1 MKVQSIWKLT
11 YDPASAAIVM
21 LDFGDY
27 MEEELD
33 FPLSRG
39 VQVIPLVNGTAPFL
53 RVTGNAAVQIK
64 VARYQTVA
72 AYGSWGADIAARE
85 EVMDKLIAFAA
96 TDKKILRVQLNTFTD
111 HYWEFANC
119 VVSGVETRRILESP
133 VGRVL
138 SVFSLTC
145 TGLSKK
151 NGTP

>member
-1 MKVQSIWKLT
+1 LV
-11 YDPASAAIVM
+11 
-21 LDFGDY
+21 
-27 MEEELD
+27 
-33 FPLSRG
+33 RG
-39 VQVIPLVNGTAPFL
+39 VAVEPLVDSETPFL
-53 RVTGNAAVQIK
+53 RLNRNGVTTIQVQ
-64 VARYQTVA
+64 RYYTVA
-72 AYGSWGADIAARE
+72 GYGSWGADIAARE
-85 EVMDKLIAFAA
+85 EVLDKLISFAA